1 MIFDSLKNSALYYP
15 VSPRLEKAFGFIAS
29 TDWETM
35 EPGIHELDG
44 KDIYVNV
51 MEPELKKP
59 ADAKLEIHDAYIDI
73 QVLIRGEQETFGWSE
88 RADLRKPLGEFDAG
102 KDIRFFDDEPQTFYT
117 LRPGQFTIFFPE
129 DGHAPMIGEGNVRK
143 IIVKVR
149 KNGRA
154 GLGMRERGF
163 PAEPPLVLPLC
174 CVGFSGCEPHRGV
187 GVAGGAGDKDNPRS
201 RSSGDCVVM
210 CRKSIIFRCRSSAA
224 RR

>member
-117 LRPGQFTIFFPE
+117 LP
-129 DGHAPMIGEGNVRK
+129 
-143 IIVKVR
+143 
-149 KNGRA
+149 RA
-154 GLGMRERGF
+154 Q
-163 PAEPPLVLPLC
+163 
-174 CVGFSGCEPHRGV
+174 
-187 GVAGGAGDKDNPRS
+187 
-201 RSSGDCVVM
+201 
-210 CRKSIIFRCRSSAA
+210 

>member
-15 VSPRLEKAFGFIAS
+15 VSPRLEKALRLHRFDRLGNDGAG
-29 TDWETM
+29 D
-35 EPGIHELDG
+35 HELDG

-149 KNGRA
+149 K
-154 GLGMRERGF
+154 
-163 PAEPPLVLPLC
+163 
-174 CVGFSGCEPHRGV
+174 
-187 GVAGGAGDKDNPRS
+187 
-201 RSSGDCVVM
+201 
-210 CRKSIIFRCRSSAA
+210 
-224 RR
+224 